1 MFPESSIGLSGGILD
16 DLAIDPASKGRFAF
30 FTDSGVGPVT
40 RAQVQREREY
50 MRKEFVFF
58 FKSFLGRPGGA

>member
-40 RAQVQREREY
+40 RAQVQREREET
-50 MRKEFVFF
+50 REEFVFF
-58 FKSFLGRPGGA
+58 